1 MPVDSAATQAALTQM
16 MERIAVASSAAVKTA
31 ALAVQAAGMK
41 HTPVKSGTLR
51 RSWRTESAGPFEV
64 FVGPTMIYARRV
76 ALGFRG
82 PDSLGR
88 VYNQKGNPYVQD
100 AFTETLPK
108 IRPIFVAAIREAMEG
123 GASRGV

>member
-1 MPVDSAATQAALTQM
+1 MTVDDAAFQAALTQM

-41 HTPVKSGTLR
+41 RTKVVSGSLR
-51 RSWRTESAGPFEV
+51 RSWRTESQGPYAA

-76 ALGFRG
+76 ELGFFG

-88 VYNQKGNPYVQD
+88 VYKQPPRPYVRPAYD
-100 AFTETLPK
+100 EMLPK
-108 IRPIFVAAIREAMEG
+108 IRPFFISAISAAIR
-123 GASRGV
+123 R

>member
-1 MPVDSAATQAALTQM
+1 MPVDSAATQAAITQM

-41 HTPVKSGTLR
+41 YTKVVSGSLR
-51 RSWRTESAGPFEV
+51 RSWRTESQGPYAA

-76 ALGFRG
+76 ELGFSG

-88 VYNQKGNPYVQD
+88 VYKQPPRPYVRP
-100 AFTETLPK
+100 AYTETLPK
-108 IRPIFVAAIREAMEG
+108 IRPFFISAISAAIR
-123 GASRGV
+123 R